1 MRVSNA
7 TITVD
12 ADGPKRR
19 TAAKTNVSE
28 TDIRA
33 LIDGSLMLKEPVR
46 NVRPARYVHSI
57 PVGFTAKSYAEAPIT

>member
-1 MRVSNA
+1 M
-7 TITVD
+7 TVE

-33 LIDGSLMLKEPVR
+33 LIEGSFMLNEPVR
-46 NVRPARYVHSI
+46 NVRPARYIHSM
-57 PVGFTAKSYAEAPIT
+57 PVGWSSRSTADDAIT